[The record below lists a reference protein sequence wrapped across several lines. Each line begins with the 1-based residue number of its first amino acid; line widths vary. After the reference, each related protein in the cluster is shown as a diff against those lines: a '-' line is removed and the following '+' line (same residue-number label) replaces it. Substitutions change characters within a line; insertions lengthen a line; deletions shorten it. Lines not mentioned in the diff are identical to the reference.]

1 MAGEKKMVVKR
12 KIRSVMLDIKVEM
25 YNFRD
30 IFFSL
35 LASARSPS
43 NLFRSRWKLSDKKHL
58 YAA

>member
-1 MAGEKKMVVKR
+1 MVVKR